1 MYATG
6 CYAVKFMFFFA
17 AYTASVSHAL
27 LWHHHQIWFGL
38 KSIFSRKLRLEQQND
53 VHNRLM
59 RQYPEAP
66 QWWYAALF
74 VISFVLA
81 AVALAKWLPEA
92 PIWVWT
98 GIFASDNSFLS
109 LPQDLVLYSSF
120 HSALL
125 MQSPVFRS
133 L

>member
-1 MYATG
+1 
-6 CYAVKFMFFFA
+6 MFFFA
-17 AYTASVSHAL
+17 AYTASVSHAI

-66 QWWYAALF
+66 QWWYAAVF
-74 VISFVLA
+74 VISFILA

-98 GIFASDNSFLS
+98 STFASDYSFLS
-109 LPQDLVLYSSF
+109 LPQDLVPSSSSL
-120 HSALL
+120 SALL
-125 MQSPVFRS
+125 MRS
-133 L
+133 LVFILL